1 MNGMVVNGVENDD
14 EISLKKGEY
23 VYVTNNE
30 TETSWMMFY
39 KVISSGGSD
48 EDGFG

>member
-1 MNGMVVNGVENDD
+1 MVDIIVNDD

-30 TETSWMMFY
+30 TETSWIIFY
-39 KVISSGGSD
+39 EVIFSGGSD
-48 EDGFG
+48 EDGFN

>member
-1 MNGMVVNGVENDD
+1 MDRMVVHGVVNDD

-30 TETSWMMFY
+30 TETSWIIFDE
-39 KVISSGGSD
+39 VICSGRSN
-48 EDGFG
+48 EDGFN